1 MDLDR
6 QTRRQFCNR
15 TCSTAALAALGGV
28 LASVLESCGGGTS
41 PTSASGGNVASLPT
55 VAGTASGSTI
65 LVTIDAGSPLA
76 AVGSVALVT
85 SASGNVLVAHSAQDA
100 FTALSASCTHQGCA
114 ITGYADQ
121 AFVCPCHGARFDANG
136 RVLSGPAPTALRQY
150 QAQLAGNVLTISA

>member
-28 LASVLESCGGGTS
+28 LASVLESCGGGSS
-41 PTSASGGNVASLPT
+41 PTSASGGM
-55 VAGTASGSTI
+55 
-65 LVTIDAGSPLA
+65 
-76 AVGSVALVT
+76 ALVR
-85 SASGNVLVAHSAQDA
+85 SASGNVLVAHTAQDA

-150 QAQLAGNVLTISA
+150 QAQLADNVLTISA

>member
-6 QTRRQFCNR
+6 QTRRQFCSR

-28 LASVLESCGGGTS
+28 LVSVLEGCGGGS
-41 PTSASGGNVASLPT
+41 PTSASGGGSVASLPT

-65 LVTIDAGSPLA
+65 QVTIDAGSPLA
-76 AVGSVALVT
+76 AVGSVALVR
-85 SASGNVLVAHSAQDA
+85 SAAGNVLVAHTAQDA
-100 FTALSASCTHQGCA
+100 FTALSASCTHQGCG

-121 AFVCPCHGARFDANG
+121 VFVCPCHGARFDASG